1 MVVIELIYNLAIL
14 VAFSVLSGFIDT
26 RYERRTLTGKI
37 LQGILFGTVAVIG
50 MLYPFVLTK
59 GIIFDGRSVVINL
72 ATFFFGPLTGIITA
86 GAAAI
91 YRLYLG
97 GGGLV
102 MGELVIFTSF
112 IVGYLFYRWR
122 RKASLF
128 YVSKSLF
135 YVMGLIVHTLMV
147 LYMFI
152 LPAGWVLET
161 FYKVALTVI
170 IFYPLITLII
180 GKILLDQELGRA
192 FMDEIKGSQQ
202 LYRST
207 FYSIGDGVIT
217 SDKTGKITRMNETAQ
232 KLTGWTELEAIG
244 ENINKVFRLKS
255 ESAGVTVES
264 PVDYVLKT
272 KTIKKLDKNSL
283 LISRDGEDIP
293 VAETAAPV
301 VNQDGE
307 AIGVVI
313 IFRDQTNER
322 NYQNEL
328 KERERQ
334 LSTLMSNLPGMAY
347 RCKND
352 PEWTMVF
359 VSDGCFD
366 LTGLKQD
373 ELLQNRRMSYSQI
386 IHPDFV
392 QYVWDEVQSSIRSN
406 TEFRLSYKII
416 TAAGIEK
423 WVWEQG
429 RGIYDFRGELLF
441 LEGFITDIT
450 ERKLAADR
458 LQFYNE
464 RLKLISSVAGGV
476 IGKLPVKD
484 TVNNML
490 GEIINAFKVDAGLV
504 RLITEDGLIKLAN
517 LNIPDEQIVDI
528 IPADFGLA
536 KVIVETGK
544 PIAVTNTQSDQA
556 TMSVYHYNQNKFRFL
571 SYAGAPLF
579 AKDKIIGIVGLYT
592 VNYERQFSA
601 EDLDHLQIAANII
614 AAAIENNRLFDEV
627 TSKKSELEGE
637 IASRVRTERRLLES
651 EATSE
656 LIIRSTNVVLYRLNY
671 ANHKYDYMTPVI
683 QDLTGYSLEELND
696 IGFKSVV
703 VKIESMSGKG
713 IDSNDLEQDKSH
725 LEREFHADYLV
736 KKKNGEYCWLSDI
749 SHPWFD
755 EKGILTGSI
764 GVLTDITSRKA
775 MERSLAEQ
783 RHKFMQLFENSPVA
797 IILLDSQNRIMEINE
812 SFSRLFGYGI
822 EEVRG
827 KNPDDIIVPDDLAQ
841 DASELSRETSRGV
854 ASSKETFRVKKYGEK
869 IFVKV
874 AGIPVISEGEVI
886 AIYAMYVDLTERKKS
901 EEEIRAAKE
910 KAEEMSRLKSHFLAN
925 MSHELRTPLIGILGF
940 SEIMIEEAIK
950 PEIKQMAQ
958 TINKSGS
965 RLLETLNLILDL
977 SRVEAGRLEM
987 KKEQV
992 NICQI
997 ISGSINLFSEAAAQ
1011 KGLYLRQDIPEESV
1025 FIRADSKMLE
1035 QVMNNLLNNALKFT
1049 TEGGVIVTLIK
1060 HSDKISVSVADTG
1073 IGISEHDQEII
1084 WEEFRQASEGY
1095 SRSFE
1100 GTGLGLAITKRF
1112 IEKLGGAIRVKSE
1125 LHRGAE
1131 FIFEIPLESS
1141 PFITGS
1147 SAAGGDT
1154 LTEEISGS
1162 ELPPVKKKVLLVEDD
1177 PVAVDLIN
1185 AMLGKGF
1192 DLEYVNNGEAGIK
1205 KAKSFKYDLV
1215 LMDINLGKGISGIE
1229 VTKQLKSL
1237 PEYANVPIIAVTAFA
1252 MVGDREE
1259 FLAAGCTQYLSKP
1272 FTRRELL
1279 SVIREAMGE

>member
-1 MVVIELIYNLAIL
+1 MIVIELIYNLAIL
-14 VAFSVLSGFIDT
+14 VAFSVLSGFIDS
-26 RYERRTLTGKI
+26 RYERRTHTGKI
-37 LQGILFGTVAVIG
+37 LQGVLFGTVAVIG
-50 MLYPFVLTK
+50 MLYPFVITK

-72 ATFFFGPLTGIITA
+72 ATFFFGPLTGIIAA

-128 YVSKSLF
+128 YVSKSIF
-135 YVMGLIVHTLMV
+135 YFMGLIVHSLMV
-147 LYMFI
+147 LYMFV
-152 LPAGWVLET
+152 LPVGWVLET
-161 FYKVALTVI
+161 LFTVGLTVI
-170 IFYPLITLII
+170 IVYPFITLII

-192 FMDEIKGSQQ
+192 FQEEIKGSEQ

-207 FYSIGDGVIT
+207 FYSIGDAVIT
-217 SDKTGKITRMNETAQ
+217 TDNAGKITRMNQTAQ
-232 KLTGWTELEAIG
+232 KLTGWSEMEAIG
-244 ENINKVFRLKS
+244 ENIKKVYHLKS
-255 ESAGVTVES
+255 EATGVTLES
-264 PVDYVLKT
+264 PVDYVLKS
-272 KTIKKLDKNSL
+272 KTIKPSDKNSL
-283 LISRDGEDIP
+283 LISRDGTDIP
-293 VAETAAPV
+293 IGESAAPV
-301 VNQDGE
+301 LDQAGGI
-307 AIGVVI
+307 IGVVI

-352 PEWTMVF
+352 REWTMVF
-359 VSDGCFD
+359 VSNGCFD
-366 LTGLKQD
+366 LTGLKPD
-373 ELLQNRRMSYSQI
+373 ELLFNRSMSYSQI
-386 IHPDFV
+386 IHPSYA
-392 QYVWDEVQSSIRSN
+392 QYVWDEVQSSIRSG
-406 TEFRLSYKII
+406 TEFRLTYKII

-429 RGIYDFRGELLF
+429 RGVYDYRGELLF

-476 IGKLPVKD
+476 IGKLPLRD

-490 GEIINAFKVDAGLV
+490 GEIVNAFKVEAGLV
-504 RLITEDGLIKLAN
+504 RLIEGDGLIKLAN
-517 LNIPDEQIVDI
+517 LNIPDDQIADI
-528 IPADFGLA
+528 IPVNFGLA
-536 KVIVETGK
+536 KSIVETGK
-544 PIAVTNTQSDQA
+544 PLAITNTLSSDEA
-556 TMSVYHYNQNKFRFL
+556 VSVFHYSKNKFRFL
-571 SYAGAPLF
+571 SYAGAALF

-592 VNYERQFSA
+592 VNFERQFSE

-614 AAAIENNRLFDEV
+614 AATIENNRLFDEV
-627 TSKKSELEGE
+627 TSKKSELESE
-637 IASRVRTERRLLES
+637 VANRIRTERQLLES
-651 EATSE
+651 EARSA

-671 ANHKYDYMTPVI
+671 ESRKYDYMTPVI
-683 QDLTGYSLEELND
+683 KELTGYTLEELNE
-696 IGFKSVV
+696 IGFRELV
-703 VKIESMSGKG
+703 VKVESMSGMG
-713 IDSNDLEQDKSH
+713 IDTDDLAQDKSH
-725 LEREFHADYLV
+725 LEKDFHADYLI
-736 KKKNGEYCWLSDI
+736 KKRNGEYCWLSDV
-749 SHPWFD
+749 SHPWYD
-755 EKGILTGSI
+755 EKGNLTGSI
-764 GVLTDITSRKA
+764 GVLTDITSRKT
-775 MERSLAEQ
+775 MERNLAEQ
-783 RHKFMQLFENSPVA
+783 NNKFLQLFENSPAA
-797 IILLDSQNRIMEINE
+797 IILLDSEYRILEMNE
-812 SFSRLFGYGI
+812 SFSELFGYRI

-827 KNPDDIIVPDDLAQ
+827 KNPDEFIVPEDLAQ
-841 DASELSRETSRGV
+841 DAKELSIETSRGV
-854 ASSKETFRVKKYGEK
+854 ASSRETFRRNKKGEN
-869 IFVKV
+869 IFVRV
-874 AGIPVISEGEVI
+874 VGIPVLSEGAVI

-950 PEIKQMAQ
+950 PEIKHMAQ

-977 SRVEAGRLEM
+977 SRVEAGKLEI

-992 NICQI
+992 NVSQL
-997 ISGSINLFSEAAAQ
+997 ISGSVNLFSEAAAQ
-1011 KGLYLRQDIPEESV
+1011 KSLYLRRSIPNEDV
-1025 FIRADSKMLE
+1025 FIRADLKMLE

-1049 TEGGVIVTLIK
+1049 EEGGVTVTLSN

-1073 IGISEHDQEII
+1073 IGISENDQKII

-1100 GTGLGLAITKRF
+1100 GTGLGLAITKKF
-1112 IEKLGGAIRVKSE
+1112 IEKLGGTIMVKSE
-1125 LHRGAE
+1125 PHKGAE
-1131 FIFEIPLESS
+1131 FIFEIPLESA
-1141 PFITGS
+1141 PGKEGS
-1147 SAAGGDT
+1147 SSGGKET
-1154 LTEEISGS
+1154 LPEEPAIL
-1162 ELPPVKKKVLLVEDD
+1162 EAPLVKKKVLLVEDD
-1177 PVAVDLIN
+1177 PVAIDLVI
-1185 AMLGKGF
+1185 AMLGKNF
-1192 DLEYVNNGEAGIK
+1192 DLEYVNNGDAGIE

-1237 PEYANVPIIAVTAFA
+1237 PAYYDVPVIAVTAFA